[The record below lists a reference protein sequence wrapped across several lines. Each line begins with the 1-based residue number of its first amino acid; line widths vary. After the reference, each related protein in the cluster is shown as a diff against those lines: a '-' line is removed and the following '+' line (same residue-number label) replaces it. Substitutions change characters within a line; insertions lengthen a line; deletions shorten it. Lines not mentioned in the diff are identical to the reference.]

1 MPLALLV
8 AADGAEAAGEI
19 FGRFLLIPL
28 IGLVLLVLGLRRQ
41 RDPSGRSSGTVLIV
55 CGAVVLVLG
64 LFGGLLTVVR
74 AS

>member
-8 AADGAEAAGEI
+8 AADTAEAAGEI

-28 IGLVLLVLGLRRQ
+28 IAVVLLVLGLRRQ
-41 RDPSGRSSGTVLIV
+41 RDPSRRFGGTVLVV
-55 CGAVVLVLG
+55 CGAVLLVLG
-64 LFGGLLTVVR
+64 LFGALLTVVN